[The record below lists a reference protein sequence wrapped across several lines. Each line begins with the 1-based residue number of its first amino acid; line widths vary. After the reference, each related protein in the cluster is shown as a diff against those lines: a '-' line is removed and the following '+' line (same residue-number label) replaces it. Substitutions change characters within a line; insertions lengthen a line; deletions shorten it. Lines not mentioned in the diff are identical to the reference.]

1 MTTAVA
7 PMTINGAT
15 SVVIADDQTLFRSG
29 LAALLDRDPRLKVLG
44 EASNGEEAVR
54 MVDELRP
61 NLVLMDLKMPVMEGV
76 EATRR
81 IREKHPEIAVI
92 ILSSFGGDGH
102 LIPAL
107 EAGASGYVLKDTSVS
122 TIVNSMLAIAGGAK
136 VMSGSIADRLVGML
150 SNQPKES
157 YDGLTPREVEI
168 LKLVAIGLAN
178 KQIAFRLQVSEKTIR
193 NHISNIYEKLGIQG
207 RSHAVIYA
215 AKKGLVEL

>member
-1 MTTAVA
+1 M
-7 PMTINGAT
+7 NGAT
-15 SVVIADDQTLFRSG
+15 SVLIADDQTLFRSG
-29 LAALLDRDPRLKVLG
+29 LAALLDKDPRLQIVG
-44 EASNGEEAVR
+44 EAANGQEAVR
-54 MVDELRP
+54 MVDELKP
-61 NLVLMDLKMPVMEGV
+61 DLVLMDLKMPVMEGV
-76 EATRR
+76 EATRL
-81 IREKHPEIAVI
+81 IHGKHPEVAVI
-92 ILSSFGGDGH
+92 ILSSFSGDGH

-107 EAGASGYVLKDTSVS
+107 EAGASGYVLKDTNVS
-122 TIVNSMLAIAGGAK
+122 TIINSMLAIAGGAK

-157 YDGLTPREVEI
+157 FDGLTPREVEI

-178 KQIAFRLQVSEKTIR
+178 KQIAFRLQVSEKTVR

>member
-1 MTTAVA
+1 LTESQA
-7 PMTINGAT
+7 AT
-15 SVVIADDQTLFRSG
+15 VIIADDQNLFRSG
-29 LAALLDRDPRLKVLG
+29 LAALLDKDPRVSVVG
-44 EASNGEEAVR
+44 QAANGEEAVR
-54 MVDELRP
+54 LVGELKP

-76 EATRR
+76 EATRL
-81 IREKHPEIAVI
+81 IRGQHPEVAVI
-92 ILSSFGGDGH
+92 ILSSFSGDGH

-107 EAGASGYVLKDTSVS
+107 EAGASGYVLKDTNVS

-136 VMSGSIADRLVGML
+136 VMSAAIADRLVGMI
-150 SNQPKES
+150 SNQPKQS

-178 KQIAFRLQVSEKTIR
+178 KQIAYRLQVSEKTVR

-215 AKKGLVEL
+215 AKKGLIEL

>member
-1 MTTAVA
+1 MMNGVA
-7 PMTINGAT
+7 
-15 SVVIADDQTLFRSG
+15 SVLIADDQTLFRSG
-29 LAALLDRDPRLKVLG
+29 LAALLDKDPRLQVVG
-44 EASNGEEAVR
+44 EAVNGEEAVR
-54 MVDELRP
+54 MVDELKP
-61 NLVLMDLKMPVMEGV
+61 DLVLMDLKMPVMEGV
-76 EATRR
+76 EATRLIHR
-81 IREKHPEIAVI
+81 NHPEVAVV

-107 EAGASGYVLKDTSVS
+107 EAGASGYVLKDTNVS
-122 TIVNSMLAIAGGAK
+122 TIVNSMLAIVGGAK
-136 VMSGSIADRLVGML
+136 VMSASIADRLVGML

-178 KQIAFRLQVSEKTIR
+178 KQVAYRLEISEKTVR

-215 AKKGLVEL
+215 AKKGLIEL